1 MPSRD
6 VGEIGHLSTWT
17 VGASTASCTR
27 RIMLKAEV
35 FWIGVGVV
43 AVAMAV
49 VVVAAAAGVSA
60 AAAAA
65 AAVQVEVAAVVA
77 PWYYSEVVRVSKS
90 MEQPTVGYGNR
101 VVGILR

>member
-49 VVVAAAAGVSA
+49 VVVAAAA
-60 AAAAA
+60 AAA